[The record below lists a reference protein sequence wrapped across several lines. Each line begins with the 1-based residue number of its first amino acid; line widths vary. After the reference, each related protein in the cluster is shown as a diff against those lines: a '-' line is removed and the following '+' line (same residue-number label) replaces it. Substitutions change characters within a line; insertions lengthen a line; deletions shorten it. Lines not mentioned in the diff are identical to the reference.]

1 MSETMLQ
8 FLTAVLRAVADFL
21 LTEPVYY
28 FTGIIV
34 LLCVV
39 ALVRRIIF

>member
-1 MSETMLQ
+1 MQNTMVD
-8 FLTAVLRAVADFL
+8 FIVAVLSAVCDFL
-21 LTEPVYY
+21 MTEPVYY

-39 ALVRRIIF
+39 ALVRRIIL